1 MPVNSQAPTLGNSS
15 LGNTSIPNLPFRAGG
30 FIPVRVVDVSLSTS
44 SNSISTFQVSNQYA
58 GIGSIRFEPL
68 NKGSIPKDL
77 PQGNID
83 IPLDNNIKKIPLLNE
98 IVFIIA
104 GPSYNTLLEENPD
117 SIQFYY
123 MNALNIWNRSHLNM
137 LPSPSS
143 GISANTDT
151 VENSKVS
158 EGVENNEDSQV
169 QEPVPG
175 KIFTEESDIKNL
187 FPNEGDVI
195 IEGRF
200 GNSIRFG
207 STSKQ
212 PSGSENVQSP
222 WSTTGQNGTP
232 ITIIRNGQNKSDTG
246 FNDWF
251 PIYEDI
257 QNDDSS
263 IYMTSGQT
271 IPIKLGSTNFNS
283 FGVDAIPAANT
294 TKLLQSQPV
303 ENELLSNKELDATG
317 SAFDIVNVEPTIPPT
332 DGV

>member
-1 MPVNSQAPTLGNSS
+1 MPVNSQAPTLGNST
-15 LGNTSIPNLPFRAGG
+15 LGNNSNSSTPLNSGG

-58 GIGSIRFEPL
+58 GIGAIRFEPL
-68 NKGSIPKDL
+68 NKGSIPKTF
-77 PQGNID
+77 PQGNIA
-83 IPLDNNIKKIPLLNE
+83 IPFDNNIKKIPLLNE

-104 GPSYNTLLEENPD
+104 GPSSNTLLEENPD

-123 MNALNIWNRSHLNM
+123 LNGLNIWNRSHLNM

-151 VENSKVS
+151 ISNKVVNL
-158 EGVENNEDSQV
+158 GAENNEDNKI
-169 QEPVPG
+169 QEPIPG
-175 KIFTEESDIKNL
+175 KTFTEQSDIKNL

-212 PSGSENVQSP
+212 PSGSSDVQSP
-222 WSTTGQNGTP
+222 WSTTGPNGTP
-232 ITIIRNGQNKSDTG
+232 ITIIRNGQNKADTG
-246 FNDWF
+246 FNNWF

-257 QNDDSS
+257 QGDDSS

-271 IPIKLGSTNFNS
+271 ISIMLGSTNFAS
-283 FGVDAIPAANT
+283 FGVDALPAANT
-294 TKLLQSQPV
+294 TKLLQNTPV
-303 ENELLSNKELDATG
+303 DNPLASNKESDNTG
-317 SAFDIVNVEPTIPPT
+317 TPFDIVNIEPELPEP
-332 DGV
+332 DGI

>member
-1 MPVNSQAPTLGNSS
+1 MPVNSSAPTLGNSAIGS
-15 LGNTSIPNLPFRAGG
+15 KADFRRAARSGG

-44 SNSISTFQVSNQYA
+44 TNSTSTFQVSSQYA
-58 GIGSIRFEPL
+58 GIGAIRFEPL
-68 NKGSIPKDL
+68 NKGSIPKSL
-77 PQGNID
+77 PQGNIA

-123 MNALNIWNRSHLNM
+123 MNALNVWNRSHLNM

-151 VENSKVS
+151 VENSKVNS
-158 EGVENNEDSQV
+158 GVENNEDNQV

-175 KIFTEESDIKNL
+175 KTFTEKSDIKNL

-222 WSTTGQNGTP
+222 WSSTGPNGSP
-232 ITIIRNGQNKSDTG
+232 ITIIRNGQNKADTG

-271 IPIKLGSTNFNS
+271 IPVRLGSTNFSS

-303 ENELLSNKELDATG
+303 ENELLSNKQLDATG